1 MALGVATDELR
12 HWACMQVR
20 DSALWRS
27 ETQRAACQ
35 LAKAWPQEECY
46 PKKRY
51 KDEECQSDR
60 HASVLGTM
68 PEWATRRH
76 KPGMRIDCKV
86 KLVLMIG
93 DREMRTHKTSIH
105 KGQLDLAKDMVERK
119 RET

>member
-1 MALGVATDELR
+1 
-12 HWACMQVR
+12 MQVR

-27 ETQRAACQ
+27 ETQRAGCQ

>member
-1 MALGVATDELR
+1 
-12 HWACMQVR
+12 MQVR

-27 ETQRAACQ
+27 ETQRAGCQ

-60 HASVLGTM
+60 HGQSGQLD
-68 PEWATRRH
+68 EI